1 MEDGV
6 GAFGGGAFGGWGAG
20 FEQDT
25 DDDGEA

>member
-1 MEDGV
+1 MEDR
-6 GAFGGGAFGGWGAG
+6 GGGGLLGVGAG